1 MFNFCIY
8 FETKLLMDMFAKIL
22 FMKKTILTAICAFGM
37 SYSFGQ
43 NLEIV
48 AKQAAIDAG
57 CIENGAYEYSVNT
70 LGGCASDIATTSV
83 WSEVYILPKVNAHIA
98 PYVKLAPVA
107 RVTLCGSEVLTV
119 ECLLD

>member
-1 MFNFCIY
+1 
-8 FETKLLMDMFAKIL
+8 MFAKNL

-43 NLEIV
+43 NLETV

-70 LGGCASDIATTSV
+70 LGGCASGPAETSV

-107 RVTLCGSEVLTV
+107 RVTLCGNEVLTV

>member
-1 MFNFCIY
+1 
-8 FETKLLMDMFAKIL
+8 MDMFAKIL